1 MGIYAQ
7 GPADGILD
15 NLAVLLAVANR
26 DALQDNPRR
35 SVTDNAAGAL
45 RKALKIGMSTP
56 VDEIKDRLAAALE
69 RAALA
74 AAPAEATERNLT

>member
-1 MGIYAQ
+1 MSIFTQ
-7 GPADGILD
+7 GPAEDILD

-35 SVTDNAAGAL
+35 SVTDNAAGTL

-56 VDEIKDRLAAALE
+56 VDEIKARLADALE
-69 RAALA
+69 QAA
-74 AAPAEATERNLT
+74 ERKRNLT